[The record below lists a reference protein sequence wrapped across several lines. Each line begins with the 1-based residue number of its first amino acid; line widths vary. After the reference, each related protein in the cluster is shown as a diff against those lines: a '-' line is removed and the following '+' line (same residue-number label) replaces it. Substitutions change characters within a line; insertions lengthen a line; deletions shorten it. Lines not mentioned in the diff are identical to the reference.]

1 MPSGLSRSTNGWVWF
16 LICCLFLGACVD
28 GQDEDRWCGNRRLE
42 SGDLV
47 VLSTDFSSS
56 SVDVARPRCEGRW
69 SGLLV
74 GPGDLALRWGTSQF
88 YVLDRSTNGSITAID
103 QAGDLRWQTALE
115 TCGAHDLI
123 EVSEQWGVISCY
135 DDHALRFI
143 RLETGEVSMGP
154 SLLSE
159 ADSDGIPEMDRLA
172 LVGAEYLVVSIQRLG
187 RADGYRP
194 MASGRIVRGRM
205 SFESD
210 APPRWVGRGSI
221 STDSSVTA
229 LEVDGLSHPWVRRQL
244 ARGRKQCRAGIG
256 GSRPLGVSA
265 RSFSAPSAY
274 GNRGN
279 LVGRVCHGTR
289 QSGSRD
295 HAVGAQLRRARGGL
309 GDVGVFSR
317 QDRCHPNDS
326 PILPIVPTV
335 HRRRSRVRFGRWI
348 NCPLSLA
355 LKPWELLFV
364 P

>member
-1 MPSGLSRSTNGWVWF
+1 M
-16 LICCLFLGACVD
+16 ICCLFLGACVD

-74 GPGDLALRWGTSQF
+74 GPGDLALRSGTSQF

-123 EVSEQWGVISCY
+123 EVSAQWGVISCY
-135 DDHALRFI
+135 DDDSLRFI
-143 RLETGEVSMGP
+143 QLETGMVSMGP

-172 LVGAEYLVVSIQRLG
+172 LVAGEYLVVSLQRLG

-194 MASGRIVRGRM
+194 IAAGRIVRGRL

-210 APPRWVGRGSI
+210 APPRV
-221 STDSSVTA
+221 DSWEGLDIDGLENPVTA
-229 LEVDGLSHPWVRRQL
+229 LEVDGLSLTLGFAGNWQGD
-244 ARGRKQCRAGIG
+244 ASSAGRA
-256 GSRPLGVSA
+256 SVEVDPLGVSA
-265 RSFSAPSAY
+265 RSFSAPHRLWQSA
-274 GNRGN
+274 GSWWVGSATVPGSLEVETMR
-279 LVGRVCHGTR
+279 LVRELEEGPEEVWET
-289 QSGSRD
+289 SGFSVGGI
-295 HAVGAQLRRARGGL
+295 AVA
-309 GDVGVFSR
+309 
-317 QDRCHPNDS
+317 PNDS
-326 PILPIVPTV
+326 LYLAHRPNGAPSEILE
-335 HRRRSRVRFGRWI
+335 FGSDGGLTARYPW
-348 NCPLSLA
+348 P

>member
-1 MPSGLSRSTNGWVWF
+1 M
-16 LICCLFLGACVD
+16 ICCLFLGACVD

-74 GPGDLALRWGTSQF
+74 GPGDLALRSGTSQF

-103 QAGDLRWQTALE
+103 TDGELRWQTALE

-123 EVSEQWGVISCY
+123 EVSAQWGVISCY
-135 DDHALRFI
+135 DDDSLRFI
-143 RLETGEVSMGP
+143 RLETGMVSMGP

-172 LVGAEYLVVSIQRLG
+172 FVGGEYLVVSLQRLG

-194 MASGRIVRGRM
+194 MAAGRIVRGRL

-210 APPRWVGRGSI
+210 APPRV
-221 STDSSVTA
+221 DSWEGLDIDGLENPVTA
-229 LEVDGLSHPWVRRQL
+229 LEVDGLSL
-244 ARGRKQCRAGIG
+244 
-256 GSRPLGVSA
+256 SPLGSPATGKGTQAV
-265 RSFSAPSAY
+265 
-274 GNRGN
+274 RG
-279 LVGRVCHGTR
+279 GHRWKSTR
-289 QSGSRD
+289 SGSVRD
-295 HAVGAQLRRARGGL
+295 PFRPPQRLWQSAGTWWVGSATVPGSLEVETMRLVREVEEGPEEVWETSGFSVGGIAVT
-309 GDVGVFSR
+309 
-317 QDRCHPNDS
+317 PNDS
-326 PILPIVPTV
+326 LYLAHRPNGAPSEILE
-335 HRRRSRVRFGRWI
+335 FGSDGGLTARYPW
-348 NCPLSLA
+348 P